1 MGEETKVI
9 LSSWQVVFW
18 WEWRR
23 LLYNFLL
30 LVIGIA
36 SLIGFEIL
44 TGKVI
49 PPGEDAEEP
58 MGLFLGVVAYGIMA
72 NFCYTTGWIVELATR
87 NVSPTLARK
96 RGEKMFRAGLI
107 FSCILTTAPFWYA
120 CVFYLT
126 SRH

>member
-1 MGEETKVI
+1 MHEEKEVV
-9 LSSWQVVFW
+9 LSSLQIVCW

-36 SLIGFEIL
+36 SMIGFEFL
-44 TGKVI
+44 MGNVI

-58 MGLFLGVVAYGIMA
+58 INLFLGVTAYGIMA
-72 NFCYTTGWIVELATR
+72 NVCYTMGWIVELATR
-87 NVSPTLARK
+87 NASPTLARK

-120 CVFYLT
+120 CIFYLT